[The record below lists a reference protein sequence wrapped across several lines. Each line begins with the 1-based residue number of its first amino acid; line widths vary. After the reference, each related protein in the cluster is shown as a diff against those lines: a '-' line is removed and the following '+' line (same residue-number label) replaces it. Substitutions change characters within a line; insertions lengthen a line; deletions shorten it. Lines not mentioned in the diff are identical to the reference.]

1 MLQSVFGSD
10 GQIHLESQVSSQ
22 RFDRWEHEYR
32 HRQGWRGDGDSGGAD
47 APNTGQAW
55 LRLAV

>member
-1 MLQSVFGSD
+1 MLSWIRPSV
-10 GQIHLESQVSSQ
+10 ILAA
-22 RFDRWEHEYR
+22 DRWEHGRR